1 MRAREK
7 QFVAEW
13 NSDRQSSFPLH
24 GSNFGDSNRVVVG
37 RLDPT
42 SPPLTWKQRID
53 PKRRFDRSQECRRT
67 PIPPLLCRFGLIP
80 GVRQFEIDQVKY
92 PLDRQDY
99 AAIGEQT
106 LWSSIFL
113 HVVIWIVVSGE

>member
-13 NSDRQSSFPLH
+13 NSDRRSSFPLH
-24 GSNFGDSNRVVVG
+24 HSNFGDSNRVVVG
-37 RLDPT
+37 RLDPRA
-42 SPPLTWKQRID
+42 PPLTWKQRID

-80 GVRQFEIDQVKY
+80 GVRQFDIDQVKY

>member
-1 MRAREK
+1 VTAIALLW
-7 QFVAEW
+7 VA
-13 NSDRQSSFPLH
+13 SIQQA
-24 GSNFGDSNRVVVG
+24 
-37 RLDPT
+37 
-42 SPPLTWKQRID
+42 PPLTWKQRID
-53 PKRRFDRSQECRRT
+53 PKRRFDRSQERRRT

-80 GVRQFEIDQVKY
+80 GVRQFDIDQVKY